1 MSIRRIFLRRD
12 TAANWSVTSPNP
24 IILAE
29 GEPGFDTTNQILKI
43 GDGVTPWNSLTQFQG
58 PAGPAGTAG
67 PAGAVGADGASGDSA
82 YQTWVNAGNS
92 GTEQDFLDSLIG
104 ADGEATGD
112 YYDFNAGFNSSTSLP
127 SNTILSSYSKSN
139 LPLNA
144 TDGTIT
150 LVTDGSV
157 SSTPTMAYFYQ
168 GSWYRTFDNSEIV
181 NQTIDLFIIA
191 GQSNAHGHADVSD
204 LTSTQATQ
212 DGLFYTSWHNSTS
225 NAETTQNYSNWA
237 TSLVAGSTRGDSN
250 NLVNSPHFGPEL
262 GFVSRANA
270 ISLTTQPI
278 GIIKYAVGASTL
290 NAGTSASDWDTT
302 ATGTNEGD
310 CYRGLISALSDATTK
325 LTNAGYSWNFKG
337 MIWWQ
342 GESGATVSGLN
353 TFIAAVRTLLGNS
366 YGVSNTNQFP
376 VVITKIGY
384 GTDLTPVAN
393 ADAYVGIV
401 DAATY
406 GHSAS
411 QNHVGRAAEGSS
423 DTNSNGV
430 NDMFDIGEAYADQM
444 QLAISG
450 STNAA
455 WDPSSITTRLWLDMD
470 DQSVFTS
477 SSGNVTQIADKSGNN
492 YTFNAANGSTLT
504 AVNTAQNNKNILRFD
519 GNSDATSYR
528 SIAFSSTAVHK
539 WFFVV
544 KVTASDSHDGLVSFT
559 KSNPTLQ
566 ILLFNLSGNGV
577 FSGDWYFNPGN
588 NITSNPT
595 NLLNQWVMLSME
607 LDIPN
612 NRVTAS
618 LNATPY
624 ATNVNQS
631 ALSTMG
637 SGSIRLNDYQNN
649 ADSDWGEVI
658 FTEDVTQTNSD
669 KIEGYLAHK
678 WGLTS
683 DLPSSHP
690 YKTQAP

>member
-43 GDGVTPWNSLTQFQG
+43 GDGVTAWNDLAQFQG
-58 PAGPAGTAG
+58 PTGATG
-67 PAGAVGADGASGDSA
+67 PAGADGADGVDG
-82 YQTWVNAGNS
+82 
-92 GTEQDFLDSLIG
+92 QDGVQI
-104 ADGEATGD
+104 
-112 YYDFNAGFNSSTSLP
+112 STY
-127 SNTILSSYSKSN
+127 TKAN

-144 TDGTIT
+144 TAGTNA
-150 LVTDGSV
+150 LVTDGTIGG
-157 SSTPTMAYFYQ
+157 TPTMSYFYN
-168 GSWYRTFDNSEIV
+168 GVWYRTFDNSVIT
-181 NQTIDLFIIA
+181 NQTIDLFILA
-191 GQSNAHGHADVSD
+191 GQSNAHGAADVSD
-204 LTSTQATQ
+204 LTTAQATQ
-212 DGLFYTSWHNSTS
+212 DGLFYTSWHDNTG

-250 NLVNSPHFGPEL
+250 NLVNSPSFGPEL

-270 ISLTTQPI
+270 INLTTQPI
-278 GIIKYAVGASTL
+278 GILKYAVGASQL
-290 NAGTSASDWDTT
+290 NAGDANYSDWDTT
-302 ATGTNEGD
+302 ATGTREGD
-310 CYRGLISALSDATTK
+310 CYRGLLSALSDATTK

-342 GESGATVSGLN
+342 GESGASVSGLN
-353 TFIAAVRTLLGNS
+353 TFIAAVRSVLGNS

-384 GTDLTPVAN
+384 GTDLTPVAS

-401 DAATY
+401 DSATY

-411 QNHVGRAAEGSS
+411 QNHVGASADGSS

-430 NDMFDIGEAYADQM
+430 NDMFDIGEAFADEM

-455 WDPSSITTRLWLDMD
+455 WDPSSITTRLWLDMH
-470 DQSVFTS
+470 DQATFTS

-492 YTFNAANGSTLT
+492 YTFNADTGSTLT

-519 GNSDATSYR
+519 NNSDATSFT

-539 WFFVV
+539 WYFVV
-544 KVTASDSHDGLVSFT
+544 KVTSSDNHDALVTFT

-566 ILLFNLSGNGV
+566 MIMFNMSGAGV
-577 FSGDWYFNPGN
+577 FSGDWYMNPG
-588 NITSNPT
+588 TSMTGNST
-595 NLLNQWVMLSME
+595 NLLNQWVMLSAE
-607 LDIPN
+607 FDIPN
-612 NRVTAS
+612 GQAS
-618 LNATPY
+618 LALNATEY
-624 ATNVNQS
+624 NTNVAQS
-631 ALSTMG
+631 GLSTMG
-637 SGSIRLNDYQNN
+637 AMSVKLNDYQNN

-658 FTEDVTQTNSD
+658 FTENVSQANSD

-678 WGLTS
+678 WGLTAN
-683 DLPSSHP
+683 LPSNHP
-690 YKTQAP
+690 YKTIAP

>member
-1 MSIRRIFLRRD
+1 MSIRRIFLRRSS
-12 TAANWSVTSPNP
+12 ASEWASENP
-24 IILAE
+24 ILSL
-29 GEPGFDTTNQILKI
+29 GEPGFDYTNEILKI
-43 GDGVTPWNSLTQFQG
+43 GNGVDQWSALSQFQG
-58 PAGPAGTAG
+58 PTGATG
-67 PAGAVGADGASGDSA
+67 PAGADG
-82 YQTWVNAGNS
+82 V
-92 GTEQDFLDSLIG
+92 
-104 ADGEATGD
+104 DGVTI
-112 YYDFNAGFNSSTSLP
+112 
-127 SNTILSSYSKSN
+127 NTYTKAN

-144 TDGTIT
+144 TAGTNA
-150 LVTDGSV
+150 LVTDGTIGG
-157 SSTPTMAYFYQ
+157 TPTMSYFYN
-168 GSWYRTFDNSEIV
+168 GVWYRTFDNSVIT

-204 LTSTQATQ
+204 LTSAQATQ
-212 DGLFYTSWHNSTS
+212 DGLFYTSWHDNTS

-250 NLVNSPHFGPEL
+250 NLVNSTKFGPEL

-270 ISLTTQPI
+270 INLTTQPI
-278 GIIKYAVGASTL
+278 GILKYAVGASTL
-290 NAGTSASDWDTT
+290 NAGTSLSDWDTT

-310 CYRGLISALSDATTK
+310 CYRGLLSALSDATSK

-342 GESGATVSGLN
+342 GESGTSVSGLN
-353 TFIAAVRTLLGNS
+353 TFIAAVRSVLGNS
-366 YGVSNTNQFP
+366 YGVSNTSQFP

-401 DAATY
+401 DSATY

-411 QNHVGRAAEGSS
+411 QNHIGTADNSGTR
-423 DTNSNGV
+423 DTTGNGV

-470 DQSVFTS
+470 DQTTFTS
-477 SSGNVTQIADKSGNN
+477 SAGNVTAIADKSGNS
-492 YTFNAANGSTLT
+492 YTFNAASGSTLT

-519 GNSDATSYR
+519 NNSDATSYR

-544 KVTASDSHDGLVSFT
+544 KVTASDSHDALVTFT

-566 ILLFNLSGNGV
+566 MILFNLSGNGV
-577 FSGDWYFNPGN
+577 FSGDWYMNPGTHLTGN
-588 NITSNPT
+588 ST
-595 NLLNQWVMLSME
+595 NLLNQWVMLSIE
-607 LDIPN
+607 LDVPN
-612 NRVTAS
+612 TRATAS
-618 LNATPY
+618 LNATAY
-624 ATNVNQS
+624 NTNVTQS
-631 ALSTMG
+631 GLSTMG
-637 SGSIRLNDYQNN
+637 TGSVRLNDYQNN

-658 FTEDVTQTNSD
+658 FTEDVTQSNSD

-678 WGLTS
+678 WGLTA

>member
-12 TAANWSVTSPNP
+12 TAANWAVTSPNP

-43 GDGVTPWNSLTQFQG
+43 GDGVTAWNDLAQFQG
-58 PAGPAGTAG
+58 PTGATG
-67 PAGAVGADGASGDSA
+67 PAGADG
-82 YQTWVNAGNS
+82 V
-92 GTEQDFLDSLIG
+92 
-104 ADGEATGD
+104 DGVTI
-112 YYDFNAGFNSSTSLP
+112 
-127 SNTILSSYSKSN
+127 NTYTKAN
-139 LPLNA
+139 LPLAATAGTNA
-144 TDGTIT
+144 LVTDGTIS
-150 LVTDGSV
+150 G
-157 SSTPTMAYFYQ
+157 TPTMSYFYN
-168 GSWYRTFDNSEIV
+168 GVWYRTFDNSVIT
-181 NQTIDLFIIA
+181 NQTIDLFILA
-191 GQSNAHGHADVSD
+191 GQSNAHGAADVSD
-204 LTSTQATQ
+204 LTSAQATQ
-212 DGLFYTSWHNSTS
+212 DGLFYTSWHDNTS
-225 NAETTQNYSNWA
+225 NAETTQNYSTWA

-250 NLVNSPHFGPEL
+250 NLVNSPNFGPEL

-270 ISLTTQPI
+270 INLTTQPI
-278 GIIKYAVGASTL
+278 GILKYAVGASTL
-290 NAGTSASDWDTT
+290 NAGTSLSDWDTT

-310 CYRGLISALSDATTK
+310 CYRGLLSALSDATTK

-342 GESGATVSGLN
+342 GESGASVSGLN
-353 TFIAAVRTLLGNS
+353 TFIAAVRSVLGNS
-366 YGVSNTNQFP
+366 YGVSNTSQFP

-401 DAATY
+401 DSATY

-411 QNHVGRAAEGSS
+411 QNHVGASADGSS

-430 NDMFDIGEAYADQM
+430 NDMFDIGEAFADEM

-455 WDPSSITTRLWLDMD
+455 WTPSSITTRLWLDMD
-470 DQSVFTS
+470 DQTTFTS

-492 YTFNAANGSTLT
+492 YTFNADSGSTLT

-519 GNSDATSYR
+519 NNSDATSYTN
-528 SIAFSSTAVHK
+528 IAFSSTAVHK
-539 WFFVV
+539 WYFVV
-544 KVTASDSHDGLVSFT
+544 KVTASDNHDALVTFT

-566 ILLFNLSGNGV
+566 MIMFNMSGAGV
-577 FSGDWYFNPGN
+577 FSGDWYMNPG
-588 NITSNPT
+588 TSMTGNST
-595 NLLNQWVMLSME
+595 NLLNQWVMLSAE
-607 LDIPN
+607 FDIPN
-612 NRVTAS
+612 GQAS
-618 LNATPY
+618 LALNATEY
-624 ATNVNQS
+624 NTNVAQS
-631 ALSTMG
+631 GLSTMG
-637 SGSIRLNDYQNN
+637 AMSVRLNDYQNN

-658 FTEDVTQTNSD
+658 FTEDVSQANSD

-690 YKTQAP
+690 YKTTAP

>member
-43 GDGVTPWNSLTQFQG
+43 GDGVTAWNDLAQFQG
-58 PAGPAGTAG
+58 PQGVAGNDGSD
-67 PAGAVGADGASGDSA
+67 GADGQDGI
-82 YQTWVNAGNS
+82 QINS
-92 GTEQDFLDSLIG
+92 YT
-104 ADGEATGD
+104 
-112 YYDFNAGFNSSTSLP
+112 
-127 SNTILSSYSKSN
+127 KSN
-139 LPLNA
+139 LPLAATAGTNA
-144 TDGTIT
+144 LVTDGTI
-150 LVTDGSV
+150 GG
-157 SSTPTMAYFYQ
+157 TPTMSYFYN
-168 GSWYRTFDNSEIV
+168 GVWYRTFDNSVIT
-181 NQTIDLFIIA
+181 NQTIDLFILA

-204 LTSTQATQ
+204 LSTAQATQ
-212 DGLFYTSWHNSTS
+212 DGLFYTSWHDGSS
-225 NAETTQNYSNWA
+225 NAESTQNYSSWA
-237 TSLVAGSTRGDSN
+237 TSLVAGSTKGDGN
-250 NLVNSPHFGPEL
+250 NLVNSPSFGPEL
-262 GFVSRANA
+262 GFVSRANS
-270 ISLTTQPI
+270 INLTTQPI

-290 NAGTSASDWDTT
+290 NAGTSLSDWDTT
-302 ATGTNEGD
+302 ATGNKEGD
-310 CYRGLISALSDATTK
+310 CYRGLLSALSDATTK

-342 GESGATVSGLN
+342 GESGTSVSGLN
-353 TFIAAVRTLLGNS
+353 TFIAAVRSVLGNS
-366 YGVSNTNQFP
+366 YGVSNTSQFP

-393 ADAYVGIV
+393 ADAYIGIV

-455 WDPSSITTRLWLDMD
+455 WTPSSITTRLWLDMD
-470 DQSVFTS
+470 DQTTFTS
-477 SSGNVTQIADKSGNN
+477 SSGNVTQIADKSGNS
-492 YTFNAANGSTLT
+492 YTFNAVSGSTLT
-504 AVNTAQNNKNILRFD
+504 AVNTSQNNKNILRFD
-519 GNSDATSYR
+519 NNSDATSYR

-544 KVTASDSHDGLVSFT
+544 KVTASDSHDALVSFT
-559 KSNPTLQ
+559 KNNPTLQ
-566 ILLFNLSGNGV
+566 ILLFNLSGSGT
-577 FSGDWYFNPGN
+577 FSGDWYFNPGS
-588 NITSNPT
+588 NITSNST
-595 NLLNQWVMLSME
+595 NLLNQWVILSME

-618 LNATPY
+618 LNTTPY

-631 ALSTMG
+631 GLSTMG
-637 SGSIRLNDYQNN
+637 TGSIRLNDYQNN

-658 FTEDVTQTNSD
+658 FTEDATQSNSD

-683 DLPSSHP
+683 DLPSNHP
-690 YKTQAP
+690 YKTTAP

>member
-1 MSIRRIFLRRD
+1 MSVRRIFLRRD

-43 GDGVTPWNSLTQFQG
+43 GDGVTAWNDLAQFQG
-58 PAGPAGTAG
+58 PTGATG
-67 PAGAVGADGASGDSA
+67 PAGADGVDGQDGV
-82 YQTWVNAGNS
+82 QINS
-92 GTEQDFLDSLIG
+92 YTK
-104 ADGEATGD
+104 A
-112 YYDFNAGFNSSTSLP
+112 
-127 SNTILSSYSKSN
+127 N
-139 LPLNA
+139 LPLAASAGTNA
-144 TDGTIT
+144 LVTDGTIS
-150 LVTDGSV
+150 G
-157 SSTPTMAYFYQ
+157 TPTMSYFYN
-168 GSWYRTFDNSEIV
+168 GVWYRTFDNSVIT
-181 NQTIDLFIIA
+181 NQTIDLFILA
-191 GQSNAHGHADVSD
+191 GQSNAHGAADVSD
-204 LTSTQATQ
+204 LTSAQATQ
-212 DGLFYTSWHNSTS
+212 DGLFYTSWHDNTS
-225 NAETTQNYSNWA
+225 NAETTQNYSTWA

-250 NLVNSPHFGPEL
+250 NLVNSPNFGPEL

-270 ISLTTQPI
+270 INLTTQPI
-278 GIIKYAVGASTL
+278 GILKYAVGASTL
-290 NAGTSASDWDTT
+290 NAGTSLSDWDTT

-310 CYRGLISALSDATTK
+310 CYRGLLSALSDATTK

-342 GESGATVSGLN
+342 GESGASVSGLN
-353 TFIAAVRTLLGNS
+353 TFIAAVRSVLGNS
-366 YGVSNTNQFP
+366 YGVSNTSQFP

-401 DAATY
+401 DSATY

-411 QNHVGRAAEGSS
+411 QNHVGASADGSS

-430 NDMFDIGEAYADQM
+430 NDMFDIGEAFADEM

-455 WDPSSITTRLWLDMD
+455 WTPSSITTRLWLDMD
-470 DQSVFTS
+470 DQTTFTS

-492 YTFNAANGSTLT
+492 YTFNADSGSTLT

-519 GNSDATSYR
+519 NNSDATSYTN
-528 SIAFSSTAVHK
+528 IAFSSTAVHK
-539 WFFVV
+539 WYFVV
-544 KVTASDSHDGLVSFT
+544 KVTASDNHDALVTFT

-566 ILLFNLSGNGV
+566 MIMFNMSGAGV
-577 FSGDWYFNPGN
+577 FSGDWYMNPG
-588 NITSNPT
+588 TSMTGNST
-595 NLLNQWVMLSME
+595 NLLNQWVMLSAE
-607 LDIPN
+607 FDIPN
-612 NRVTAS
+612 GQAS
-618 LNATPY
+618 LALNATEY
-624 ATNVNQS
+624 NTNVAQS
-631 ALSTMG
+631 GLSTMG
-637 SGSIRLNDYQNN
+637 AMSVRLNDYQNN

-658 FTEDVTQTNSD
+658 FTEDVSQANSD

-690 YKTQAP
+690 YKTTAP

>member
-43 GDGVTPWNSLTQFQG
+43 GDGVTAWNDLAQFQG
-58 PAGPAGTAG
+58 PTGATG
-67 PAGAVGADGASGDSA
+67 PAGADGADGVS
-82 YQTWVNAGNS
+82 
-92 GTEQDFLDSLIG
+92 I
-104 ADGEATGD
+104 
-112 YYDFNAGFNSSTSLP
+112 
-127 SNTILSSYSKSN
+127 NTYTKAN

-144 TDGTIT
+144 TAGTNA
-150 LVTDGSV
+150 LVTDGTIGG
-157 SSTPTMAYFYQ
+157 TPTMSYFYN
-168 GSWYRTFDNSEIV
+168 GVWYRTFDNSVIT
-181 NQTIDLFIIA
+181 NQTIDIFILA
-191 GQSNAHGHADVSD
+191 GQSNAHGHADVVD
-204 LTSTQATQ
+204 LTSAQATQ
-212 DGLFYTSWHNSTS
+212 DGLFYTSWHDNTS

-250 NLVNSPHFGPEL
+250 NLVNSTKFGPEL

-270 ISLTTQPI
+270 INLTTQPI
-278 GIIKYAVGASTL
+278 GILKYAVGASTL
-290 NAGTSASDWDTT
+290 NAGTSLSDWDTT

-310 CYRGLISALSDATTK
+310 CYRGLLSALSDATTK

-342 GESGATVSGLN
+342 GESGTSVSGLN
-353 TFIAAVRTLLGNS
+353 TFIAAVRSVLGNS
-366 YGVSNTNQFP
+366 YGVSNTSQFP

-411 QNHVGRAAEGSS
+411 QNHIGTTDNSGTR
-423 DTNSNGV
+423 DTTGNGV
-430 NDMFDIGEAYADQM
+430 NDMFDIGEAYADEM

-470 DQSVFTS
+470 DQTTFAS
-477 SSGNVTQIADKSGNN
+477 SAGNVTAIADKSGNN
-492 YTFNAANGSTLT
+492 YTFNAASGSTLT

-519 GNSDATSYR
+519 NNSDATSNT

-544 KVTASDSHDGLVSFT
+544 KVTASDSHDALVTFS

-566 ILLFNLSGNGV
+566 MIMFNLSGAGV
-577 FSGDWYFNPGN
+577 FSGDWYMNPGTN
-588 NITSNPT
+588 MTGNST
-595 NLLNQWVMLSME
+595 NLLNQWVMLSAE
-607 LDIPN
+607 FDIPN
-612 NRVTAS
+612 GQATLA
-618 LNATPY
+618 LNATEY
-624 ATNVNQS
+624 NTNVAQS
-631 ALSTMG
+631 GLSTMG
-637 SGSIRLNDYQNN
+637 AGSVKLNDYQNN
-649 ADSDWGEVI
+649 ADSDWGEIV
-658 FTEDVTQTNSD
+658 FVEDVTQANSD

-678 WGLTS
+678 WGLTA

-690 YKTQAP
+690 YKTSAP

>member
-43 GDGVTPWNSLTQFQG
+43 GDGVTAWNDLAQFQG
-58 PAGPAGTAG
+58 PTGATG
-67 PAGAVGADGASGDSA
+67 PAGADG
-82 YQTWVNAGNS
+82 V
-92 GTEQDFLDSLIG
+92 
-104 ADGEATGD
+104 DGVTI
-112 YYDFNAGFNSSTSLP
+112 
-127 SNTILSSYSKSN
+127 NTYTKAN

-144 TDGTIT
+144 TAGTNA
-150 LVTDGSV
+150 LVTDGTIGG
-157 SSTPTMAYFYQ
+157 TPTMSYFYN
-168 GSWYRTFDNSEIV
+168 GVWYRTFDNSVITD
-181 NQTIDLFIIA
+181 QTIDIFILA
-191 GQSNAHGHADVSD
+191 GQSNAHGHADVVD
-204 LTSTQATQ
+204 LTSAQATQ
-212 DGLFYTSWHNSTS
+212 DGLFYTSWHDNTS

-250 NLVNSPHFGPEL
+250 NLVNSTKFGPEL

-270 ISLTTQPI
+270 INLTTQPI
-278 GIIKYAVGASTL
+278 GILKYAVGASTL
-290 NAGTSASDWDTT
+290 NAGTSLSDWDTT

-310 CYRGLISALSDATTK
+310 CYRGLLSALSDATTK

-342 GESGATVSGLN
+342 GESGTSVSGLN

-366 YGVSNTNQFP
+366 YGVTNTSQFP

-401 DAATY
+401 DSATY

-411 QNHVGRAAEGSS
+411 QNHVGASADGSS

-430 NDMFDIGEAYADQM
+430 NDMFDIGEAFADEM

-470 DQSVFTS
+470 DQTTFTS
-477 SSGNVTQIADKSGNN
+477 SSGNVTAIADKSGNN
-492 YTFNAANGSTLT
+492 YTFNAASGSTLT

-519 GNSDATSYR
+519 NNSDATSYT
-528 SIAFSSTAVHK
+528 SVGFSTTAVHK

-544 KVTASDSHDGLVSFT
+544 KVTASDNHDALVTFT

-566 ILLFNLSGNGV
+566 MIMFNMSGAGV
-577 FSGDWYFNPGN
+577 FSGDWYMNPG
-588 NITSNPT
+588 TSMTGNST
-595 NLLNQWVMLSME
+595 NLLNQWVMLSAE
-607 LDIPN
+607 FDIPN
-612 NRVTAS
+612 GQAS
-618 LNATPY
+618 LALNATEY
-624 ATNVNQS
+624 NTNVAQS
-631 ALSTMG
+631 GLSTMG
-637 SGSIRLNDYQNN
+637 AMSVRLNDYQNN

-658 FTEDVTQTNSD
+658 FTEDVTQSNSD

-678 WGLTS
+678 WGLTA

-690 YKTQAP
+690 YKTSAP

>member
-24 IILAE
+24 IILSE

-43 GDGVTPWNSLTQFQG
+43 GDGVTAWNDLAQFQG
-58 PAGPAGTAG
+58 PQGVAGNDGSD
-67 PAGAVGADGASGDSA
+67 GADGAD
-82 YQTWVNAGNS
+82 
-92 GTEQDFLDSLIG
+92 G
-104 ADGEATGD
+104 ADGVQI
-112 YYDFNAGFNSSTSLP
+112 
-127 SNTILSSYSKSN
+127 SNYTKAN

-144 TDGTIT
+144 SAGTNALVTDGTI
-150 LVTDGSV
+150 GG
-157 SSTPTMAYFYQ
+157 TPTMSYFYN
-168 GSWYRTFDNSEIV
+168 GVWYRTFDNSVIT
-181 NQTIDLFIIA
+181 NQTIDLFILA

-204 LTSTQATQ
+204 LTSAQATQ
-212 DGLFYTSWHNSTS
+212 DGLFYTSWHNSTG
-225 NAETTQNYSNWA
+225 NAETTQYYSPWA
-237 TSLVAGSTRGDSN
+237 TSLVAGSTRGDDGSSS
-250 NLVNSPHFGPEL
+250 LGGSSSFGPEL

-270 ISLTTQPI
+270 INLTTQPI
-278 GIIKYAVGASTL
+278 GILKYAVGASTL
-290 NAGTSASDWDTT
+290 NAGTSFSDWDTT
-302 ATGTNEGD
+302 ATGNREGD
-310 CYRGLISALSDATTK
+310 CYRGLLSALSDATTK

-342 GESGATVSGLN
+342 GESGASVSGLN
-353 TFIAAVRTLLGNS
+353 TFIAAVRSVLGNS
-366 YGVSNTNQFP
+366 YGVSNTSQFP
-376 VVITKIGY
+376 IVITKIGY
-384 GTDLTPVAN
+384 GTDLTPVAS

-406 GHSAS
+406 GHATS

-430 NDMFDIGEAYADQM
+430 NDMFDIGEAFADKM

-470 DQSVFTS
+470 DQTTFTS

-492 YTFNAANGSTLT
+492 YTFNADSGSTLT

-519 GNSDATSYR
+519 NNSDATSFI

-539 WFFVV
+539 FYFVV
-544 KVTASDSHDGLVSFT
+544 KVTASDSHDALVTFT

-566 ILLFNLSGNGV
+566 MIMFNMSGAGV
-577 FSGDWYFNPGN
+577 FSGDWYMNPG
-588 NITSNPT
+588 TSMSGNST
-595 NLLNQWVMLSME
+595 NLINQWVMLSAE
-607 LDIPN
+607 FDIPN
-612 NRVTAS
+612 GQAS
-618 LNATPY
+618 LALNATEY
-624 ATNVNQS
+624 NTNVAQS
-631 ALSTMG
+631 GLSTMG
-637 SGSIRLNDYQNN
+637 AMSVKLNDYQNN
-649 ADSDWGEVI
+649 ADSDWGEAI
-658 FTEDVTQTNSD
+658 FVEDATQTNSD

-690 YKTQAP
+690 YKTTAP

>member
-12 TAANWSVTSPNP
+12 TAANWAVTSPNP

-43 GDGVTPWNSLTQFQG
+43 GDGVTAWNDLAQFQG
-58 PAGPAGTAG
+58 PTGATG
-67 PAGAVGADGASGDSA
+67 PAGADGADGVDGVD
-82 YQTWVNAGNS
+82 G
-92 GTEQDFLDSLIG
+92 LDGVQI
-104 ADGEATGD
+104 
-112 YYDFNAGFNSSTSLP
+112 
-127 SNTILSSYSKSN
+127 NTYTKAN
-139 LPLNA
+139 LPLAATAGTNA
-144 TDGTIT
+144 LVTDGTI
-150 LVTDGSV
+150 GG
-157 SSTPTMAYFYQ
+157 TPTMSYFYN
-168 GSWYRTFDNSEIV
+168 GVWYRTFDNSVIT
-181 NQTIDLFIIA
+181 NQTIDLFILA
-191 GQSNAHGHADVSD
+191 GQSNAHGAADVSD
-204 LTSTQATQ
+204 LTSAQATQ
-212 DGLFYTSWHNSTS
+212 DGLFYTSWHDNTS

-250 NLVNSPHFGPEL
+250 NLVNSPNFGPEL

-270 ISLTTQPI
+270 INLTTQPI
-278 GIIKYAVGASTL
+278 GILKYAVGASTL
-290 NAGTSASDWDTT
+290 NAGTSLSDWDTT

-310 CYRGLISALSDATTK
+310 CYRGLLSALSDATTK

-342 GESGATVSGLN
+342 GESGASVSGLN
-353 TFIAAVRTLLGNS
+353 TFIAAVRSVLGNS
-366 YGVSNTNQFP
+366 YGVSNTSQFP

-393 ADAYVGIV
+393 ADAYIGIV

-411 QNHVGRAAEGSS
+411 QNHVGASADGSS

-430 NDMFDIGEAYADQM
+430 NDMFDIGEAFADEM

-455 WDPSSITTRLWLDMD
+455 WTPSSITTRLWLDMD
-470 DQSVFTS
+470 DQTTFTS

-492 YTFNAANGSTLT
+492 YTFNADSGSTLT

-519 GNSDATSYR
+519 NNSDATSYTN
-528 SIAFSSTAVHK
+528 IAFSSTAVHK
-539 WFFVV
+539 WYFVV
-544 KVTASDSHDGLVSFT
+544 KVTASDNHDALVTFT

-566 ILLFNLSGNGV
+566 MIMFNMSGAGV
-577 FSGDWYFNPGN
+577 FSGDWYMNPG
-588 NITSNPT
+588 TSMTGNST
-595 NLLNQWVMLSME
+595 NLLNQWVMLSAE
-607 LDIPN
+607 FDIPN
-612 NRVTAS
+612 GQAS
-618 LNATPY
+618 LALNATEY
-624 ATNVNQS
+624 NTNVAQS
-631 ALSTMG
+631 GLSTMG
-637 SGSIRLNDYQNN
+637 AMSVRLNDYQNN
-649 ADSDWGEVI
+649 TDSDWGEVI
-658 FTEDVTQTNSD
+658 FTEDVTQSNSE

-690 YKTQAP
+690 YKTTAP